1 MAEKKAKATKA
12 KTETKKKSEKKEK
25 KLFSRQAKPSAAG
38 EAKISDYAVLRSPV
52 ITEKSSLAGS
62 QSSSGPGSTLV
73 FRVDPRSTKDD
84 IRAAIERVFQVNVVK
99 VRTANYIGKIKRTT
113 RSSGRRAGFKKAY
126 VTLKEGQ
133 TISIVEGL

>member
-1 MAEKKAKATKA
+1 MAEKKAKAPKA
-12 KTETKKKSEKKEK
+12 KTETKKKSEKK
-25 KLFSRQAKPSAAG
+25 LFSRQAKAG
-38 EAKISDYAVLRSPV
+38 SGEPARISDYSVLRSPV

-99 VRTANYIGKIKRTT
+99 VRTVN
-113 RSSGRRAGFKKAY
+113 
-126 VTLKEGQ
+126 
-133 TISIVEGL
+133 